1 MATKTIGTGSRDY
14 TSFASYAS
22 YLDGLD
28 TLSEPEVGECYND
41 GEMTV
46 SSTVTFTGFVTSS
59 TNTVTIRP
67 ASGHAF
73 YDHADKATNP
83 LRYDQSKGF
92 GIACSATFANCFII
106 QVDHMKFIGLQIRM
120 TSSVGKSALYMN
132 TSSFDGTLYERCIL
146 ENSADGND
154 LGAYDG
160 LAALRAGTA
169 DRLAIIL
176 RSNGTGISHSYPG
189 SVTVKGCTV
198 VTVSGVTSTRAA
210 FRKESGGTVIL
221 TGNAAFGFNSFNIG
235 TFSSS
240 SSHNGSNSTIGFG
253 TNNQESL
260 TYADQFE
267 SNADSTRDFRLK
279 SGATLIDNG
288 TGSDPDIVG
297 QAVSGSARDI
307 GAWEFQSA
315 GGGGPFPPFFRFEP
329 STHLRM

>member
-1 MATKTIGTGSRDY
+1 MATKSIGTGSRDY

-28 TLSEPEVGECYND
+28 TLSEPEIGECYND

-46 SSTVTFTGFVTSS
+46 SSVVTFTGFTTSA

-92 GIACSATFANCFII
+92 GINCTSSFDHCFVF
-106 QVDHMKFIGLQIRM
+106 QADHMKIIGLQIRV
-120 TSSVGKSALYMN
+120 SSSSGKAALAMGTATY
-132 TSSFDGTLYERCIL
+132 SGTLYERCIL
-146 ENSADGND
+146 ENSSGGND
-154 LGAYDG
+154 LGAYVG

-169 DRLAIIL
+169 DRLVVIL
-176 RSNGTGISHSYPG
+176 RSNGSGMSFDYPG
-189 SVTVKGCTV
+189 TVNVKNCTV
-198 VTVSGVTSTRAA
+198 VTVSGVSSTRAV
-210 FRKESGGTVIL
+210 FRKESGGTVTL
-221 TGNAAFGFNSFNIG
+221 TGCAGFGFNSFNIG
-235 TFSSS
+235 TFAAG
-240 SSHNGSNSTIGFG
+240 SSHNGSDLTIGFG
-253 TNNQESL
+253 SSNQQSL

-279 SGATLIDNG
+279 SGAALIDAG

-297 QAVSGSARDI
+297 QSVSGSARDI

-315 GGGGPFPPFFRFEP
+315 AGGPFPPFFRFEP